1 VEVTGLCCFDR
12 SSGGGGHLVHVPTLF
27 IPKYYFGFSYLFFLT
42 CFADGIMYYGP
53 VV

>member
-1 VEVTGLCCFDR
+1 LDFYEALHICI
-12 SSGGGGHLVHVPTLF
+12 SGGGGHLVRVPTLF
-27 IPKYYFGFSYLFFLT
+27 IPKYHFGFSYLFFLT

>member
-12 SSGGGGHLVHVPTLF
+12 SSGGGGHLVRVPTLF
-27 IPKYYFGFSYLFFLT
+27 IPKYHFGFSYLFFLT